1 MHTHAQH
8 SVPPPEGK
16 KSASNKLNCTGYC
29 NCEKVVNINTDAHPP
44 ELMNE
49 DPDLEL
55 VLLVCLMLE

>member
-16 KSASNKLNCTGYC
+16 KSASNKLNCSDYC
-29 NCEKVVNINTDAHPP
+29 NCEKVVCINTDAHPP

-49 DPDLEL
+49 DLDLEL
-55 VLLVCLMLE
+55 VY